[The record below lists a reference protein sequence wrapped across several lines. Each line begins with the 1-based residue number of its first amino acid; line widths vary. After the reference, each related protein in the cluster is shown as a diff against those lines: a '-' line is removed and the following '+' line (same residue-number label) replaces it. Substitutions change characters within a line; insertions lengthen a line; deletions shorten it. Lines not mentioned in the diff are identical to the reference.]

1 MKEMNRTYYL
11 VWKRTVAKRE
21 QREKLYEDYIFS
33 EEYEVEEMYKTQTKL
48 TVDEMVKLNRAYLF
62 KMHRFRL
69 ILMVIYELFLLWVC
83 LSAFDLHWILIGVFF
98 LFLVIFIPVFWYLML
113 VANSKKYFKSNK
125 AAQYSILNYTFEEDK
140 IVIET
145 ERGSSFIKY
154 DEVYKVYETK
164 TNFYLFISNN
174 QAYVIVKEN
183 CSDELTQFIKDMF
196 RKAK

>member
-69 ILMVIYELFLLWVC
+69 ILMVIYEV
-83 LSAFDLHWILIGVFF
+83 
-98 LFLVIFIPVFWYLML
+98 
-113 VANSKKYFKSNK
+113 
-125 AAQYSILNYTFEEDK
+125 
-140 IVIET
+140 
-145 ERGSSFIKY
+145 
-154 DEVYKVYETK
+154 
-164 TNFYLFISNN
+164 
-174 QAYVIVKEN
+174 
-183 CSDELTQFIKDMF
+183 
-196 RKAK
+196 

>member
-1 MKEMNRTYYL
+1 M
-11 VWKRTVAKRE
+11 
-21 QREKLYEDYIFS
+21 
-33 EEYEVEEMYKTQTKL
+33 
-48 TVDEMVKLNRAYLF
+48 
-62 KMHRFRL
+62 
-69 ILMVIYELFLLWVC
+69 
-83 LSAFDLHWILIGVFF
+83 
-98 LFLVIFIPVFWYLML
+98 ML
-113 VANSKKYFKSNK
+113 VNNSKEYFKSNK
-125 AAQYSILNYTFEEDK
+125 VAQNSVINYTFEEDK

-164 TNFYLFISNN
+164 TNIYLFISNN